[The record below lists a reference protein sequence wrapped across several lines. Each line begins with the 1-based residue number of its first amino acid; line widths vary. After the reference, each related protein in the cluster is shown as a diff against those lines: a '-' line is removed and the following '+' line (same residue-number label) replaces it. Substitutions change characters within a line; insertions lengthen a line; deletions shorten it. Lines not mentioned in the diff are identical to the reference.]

1 MLPDK
6 NELIDE
12 LVEQIGGGEKYIDFS
27 DDEFPNK
34 NMQYFR
40 CKQCYGSYKAYK
52 PSESGLCPNCEL
64 KPSKTAI
71 STGDIKTAVPELS
84 NNDRLV
90 KIH

>member
-12 LVEQIGGGEKYIDFS
+12 LVEQIGGGEVYIDFS

-34 NMQYFR
+34 TMQYFR
-40 CKQCYGSYKAYK
+40 CKKCCGSYKAYK
-52 PSESGLCPNCEL
+52 PSESSLCPNCEL

-71 STGDIKTAVPELS
+71 STSDIKTTVPEPS